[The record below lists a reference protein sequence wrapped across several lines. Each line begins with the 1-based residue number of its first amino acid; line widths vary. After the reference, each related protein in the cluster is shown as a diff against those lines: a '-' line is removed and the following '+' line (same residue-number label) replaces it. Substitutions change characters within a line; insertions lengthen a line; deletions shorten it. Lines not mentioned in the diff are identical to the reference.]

1 MDYINNTDKFFD
13 ATPSYK
19 LIQTMG
25 FGTYTLESAIADI
38 IDNSVTAQAKNIDI
52 TFSWNRDIDK
62 SFVTIQDDG
71 YGMSSKEL
79 ETAMIFSGKGIEDE
93 RSESDL
99 GKYGLG
105 MKTASF
111 FACHCLTVTSKKEG
125 FPITAKRLDQQFV
138 ANQKKWIGNDLDDSK
153 DLRKIHIN
161 HGTIVRWDKLN
172 FVEDGENSK
181 TFFLENADKV
191 AQHLSLYFHRF
202 LGNRWCLVT

>member
-71 YGMSSKEL
+71 
-79 ETAMIFSGKGIEDE
+79 
-93 RSESDL
+93 
-99 GKYGLG
+99 
-105 MKTASF
+105 
-111 FACHCLTVTSKKEG
+111 
-125 FPITAKRLDQQFV
+125 
-138 ANQKKWIGNDLDDSK
+138 
-153 DLRKIHIN
+153 
-161 HGTIVRWDKLN
+161 
-172 FVEDGENSK
+172 
-181 TFFLENADKV
+181 
-191 AQHLSLYFHRF
+191 
-202 LGNRWCLVT
+202 